1 MSSECIFDVAVIGAG
16 ASGTL
21 VARQFSRKA
30 QPSAR
35 LVLIGSGSRP
45 ARGVAYETP
54 YLANLLNVPAGNM
67 SAFPDDP
74 AHFVHWFA
82 QRLPG
87 ADAATFAPRSIYGEY
102 LAGILDETLQSEK
115 VSLVDRT
122 ATSLTYHDG
131 VWRDVLQSGATIE
144 ARTVVLAIGNA
155 LTPAP
160 VLDTSRIAPLYRG
173 NPWGLD
179 AIQGLSRTGAV
190 LLIGTGLT
198 TVDVALSLRE
208 SGHEGPINVVSR
220 HGRFYRNH
228 AAYTPHPLTELP
240 AEFRTPRGAVR
251 WTRAAIRQL
260 QDRGGN
266 WRAVIDS
273 LRPYTVQ
280 TWRSWS
286 VPLRASFL
294 RHARNIWDTHR
305 HRMAPEIATQLKQ
318 LLADGILTIHAGR
331 LLSAEMAGDS
341 ARITIRST
349 HTGDVFT
356 VDAERVINCTGPARN
371 YGSTDIPLI
380 ASMRTQGWLTP
391 DRLRLGI
398 ETDRDG
404 RLISSDGTVNKTLFT
419 IGPLRIPELFESIAM
434 PEIRV
439 QAYELAQLL
448 VTDQ

>member
-1 MSSECIFDVAVIGAG
+1 MNSESIFDVAVIGAG
-16 ASGTL
+16 ASGSL
-21 VARQFSRKA
+21 VARQFSKVAR
-30 QPSAR
+30 SGAR
-35 LVLIGSGSRP
+35 LALIGAGSRP

-74 AHFVHWFA
+74 EHFARWLA

-87 ADAATFAPRSIYGEY
+87 ADAANFAPRSIYGEY
-102 LAGILDETLQSEK
+102 LAAILDETLQGET
-115 VSLVDRT
+115 VSLIDNT
-122 ATSLTYHDG
+122 ATGLSFHNG
-131 VWRDVLQSGATIE
+131 VWCVQLQSGAVIA
-144 ARTVVLAIGNA
+144 ARCVVLAIGNV

-173 NPWGLD
+173 NPWGAD
-179 AIQGLSRTGAV
+179 AIQGLSHTAPV

-208 SGHEGPINVVSR
+208 SGHEGQITAVSR

-228 AAYTPHPLTELP
+228 AAFTPHPLAGLP
-240 AEFRTPRGAVR
+240 YEFRTPRGAVR
-251 WTRAAIRQL
+251 WTRDAIRHIHNS
-260 QDRGGN
+260 GGN

-273 LRPYTVQ
+273 LRPYTAQV
-280 TWRSWS
+280 WRSWS
-286 VPLRASFL
+286 LPQRASFL

-305 HRMAPEIATQLKQ
+305 HRMAPEVAAHLKK
-318 LLADGILTIHAGR
+318 LLADGILTVHAGR
-331 LLSAEMAGDS
+331 LIAAETAGGS

-349 HTGDVFT
+349 LTGDVFT

-380 ASMRTQGWLTP
+380 ASMRTKGWLTP
-391 DRLRLGI
+391 DLLRLGI

-404 RLISSDGTVNKTLFT
+404 RLVSSDGTVNKTLFT
-419 IGPLRIPELFESIAM
+419 IGPLRIPELFESIAI

-439 QAYELAQLL
+439 QACELAQLL
-448 VTDQ
+448 ATD